1 MDPCCP
7 FIKKYAAENEEDED
21 VLFSNDIPNVPV
33 RYHFFY
39 QILDGDDRGQSPYTE
54 DNLPNE
60 NFNYSAKS
68 CLQLLAESSTKEVF
82 LFYFIYCVSVIPLIC

>member
-1 MDPCCP
+1 MNPCCP
-7 FIKKYAAENEEDED
+7 FIKKYAASAEENQDEENDI
-21 VLFSNDIPNVPV
+21 LSSNEIPNVPV

-39 QILDGDDRGQSPYTE
+39 QILDGDDKGQSPYTE

-68 CLQLLAESSTKEVF
+68 CLELLAENSTKEVCVLVF
-82 LFYFIYCVSVIPLIC
+82 LKVILI